1 MTVSIFKGYGFRVDT
16 IGFSMGVLV
25 YGVEVGVFLC
35 GGVWFLL
42 VVPLCESYYG
52 YFGEVRVEA

>member
-1 MTVSIFKGYGFRVDT
+1 MGWGIWV
-16 IGFSMGVLV
+16 FSMGVRV

-42 VVPLCESYYG
+42 VVPWYG
-52 YFGEVRVEA
+52 SWCRYFGEVRVEV

>member
-1 MTVSIFKGYGFRVDT
+1 M
-16 IGFSMGVLV
+16 
-25 YGVEVGVFLC
+25 YGVEAGVFLC

-42 VVPLCESYYG
+42 VVPSCGSYYG